1 MTIKELVNE
10 QIRSGLKTGLEMI
23 KGTAERERE
32 REREGDVHLL
42 ASIHYVL
49 ATIEKDYWSSRKLE
63 KNEDKPIKMRDSLC
77 M

>member
-32 REREGDVHLL
+32 READVHLL

-63 KNEDKPIKMRDSLC
+63 KNEDKPIKMRDFVC